1 MLPLFYANSNHAG
14 GSHRATVMEQKTEAL
29 STFDQPRLENAGG
42 RGSRAVLWMAGN
54 ADGPATQAPD
64 PVVPILRLHIDQ
76 RAARKTR
83 ELNTF
88 R

>member
-1 MLPLFYANSNHAG
+1 MYADSDHKG
-14 GSHRATVMEQKTEAL
+14 RGHRATVMEQKTEAL
-29 STFDQPRLENAGG
+29 STFDQARLENAGG
-42 RGSRAVLWMAGN
+42 SGSRAVLWMAGN